1 LEEGDAA
8 AEEFF
13 FGKFDDGDDLR
24 GNENGDLADDVRNGD
39 FDERAFVVGLFAFEA
54 QPAAGHVLA
63 EDDVVSALWM
73 ADEGGVVDLGARM
86 LAALLARS
94 VGLLDRGQR
103 HGENRG
109 ARKRGK
115 FHAPEIQVGINEG
128 EAVSM
133 DAIGGAH
140 FADDADGSFAVAIGA
155 TKDELLF
162 GRNLVMR
169 NDAGAVEAEE
179 DGVGRLREDFAVEIA
194 ADQED
199 GNFFRDAASDTHNLQ
214 WQVTSQRR
222 GRGGTFWYLIV

>member
-1 LEEGDAA
+1 MFAETKDA
-8 AEEFF
+8 FI
-13 FGKFDDGDDLR
+13 GG
-24 GNENGDLADDVRNGD
+24 
-39 FDERAFVVGLFAFEA
+39 
-54 QPAAGHVLA
+54 A
-63 EDDVVSALWM
+63 EDGFGAAVVHLVDGFAGV
-73 ADEGGVVDLGARM
+73 AHQGQKAGFDFRGG
-86 LAALLARS
+86 
-94 VGLLDRGQR
+94 
-103 HGENRG
+103 
-109 ARKRGK
+109 KRGK

-133 DAIGGAH
+133 DAVGGAH

-162 GRNLVMR
+162 GRKLVMR

-179 DGVGRLREDFAVEIA
+179 DGVGGLREDFAVEIA

-222 GRGGTFWYLIV
+222 GRSGTFWYLIV